1 MEVLVRGFGKVSFA
15 CSYLPG
21 KANIHIAFWVSLI
34 SAPVGAGRNG
44 QV

>member
-1 MEVLVRGFGKVSFA
+1 MEVLVRGVGKVPFA

-34 SAPVGAGRNG
+34 LGL
-44 QV
+44 